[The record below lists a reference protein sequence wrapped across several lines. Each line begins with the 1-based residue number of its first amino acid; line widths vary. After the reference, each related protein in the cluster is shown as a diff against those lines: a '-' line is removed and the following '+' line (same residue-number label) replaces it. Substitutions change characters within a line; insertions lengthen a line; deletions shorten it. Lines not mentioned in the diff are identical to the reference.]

1 MSKEEQIK
9 KLEERLE
16 EMENNWKRAL
26 ADYQNLQK
34 RVIEEKEQMAIFAK
48 ETVIRHLIPSLDNF
62 EMAKKHCEDKGFDMA
77 IKEFFK
83 ILKELGVE
91 EVETESKDFDAETME
106 AVESVEGEKN
116 KVIEVL
122 RKGYFLDGKLI
133 RPARVN
139 VGKGKEE

>member
-1 MSKEEQIK
+1 
-9 KLEERLE
+9 
-16 EMENNWKRAL
+16 
-26 ADYQNLQK
+26 
-34 RVIEEKEQMAIFAK
+34 MAIFAK